1 MLIKWRTACQQTMV
15 KSLLHHNSGGT
26 ITGAQAGKQTLV
38 LENTGIIETSLYII
52 IAYYC
57 ASNIDVIAIPFKIQ

>member
-1 MLIKWRTACQQTMV
+1 MLIKRHKAQRQQTMV
-15 KSLLHHNSGGT
+15 KSLQHHYSGA
-26 ITGAQAGKQTLV
+26 ITSAQADKQTLV

-52 IAYYC
+52 ISYYC